1 MEHLSTTDADV
12 VTLASELLLAYAS
25 RTEALDA
32 SAGGETD
39 AGPAIL
45 ASLAFERGAIADDV
59 IDGVLAR
66 WVQAQQSRL
75 SGHPGLFGGLAG
87 LWLGARFAARH
98 RPRLCAVV
106 DSLGDAL
113 ATYAAQGAWRD
124 EGVAW
129 HDYDLVSGP
138 AGVVLAATIAA
149 PGDGRGAAIEAARHL
164 AALCRSEGLE
174 HLRVASYRD
183 DEQRSWNHGR
193 INTGLAH
200 GVGGVVA
207 GLTAALRAHDG
218 PELRVAL
225 QHASGWLARE
235 SYVDRHGLLTWPPAA
250 SEGAAPPAAPSRRQA
265 WCYGTPGLAWQL
277 WDCGQCLGDADLVA
291 LAEQAMRSYCA
302 AFEPSRYLDANPL
315 GDALGACHGAAGIL
329 AVADAFAVHAGLP
342 AAAELAHTLERHLL
356 ERLDQVRQLAA
367 LDMTLLAGASGIVA
381 MLLTRTGGSRAW
393 LGALALR

>member
-1 MEHLSTTDADV
+1 MEHLSTTNADV
-12 VTLASELLLAYAS
+12 LTLASELLLAYAAC
-25 RTEALDA
+25 TEALDA
-32 SAGGETD
+32 ATSETD

-45 ASLAFERGAIADDV
+45 ASLAFERGAIEDDV
-59 IDGVLAR
+59 VDGVLAR
-66 WVQAQQSRL
+66 WVQVQQSRL

-87 LWLGARFAARH
+87 LWLGARTAARH

-113 ATYAAQGAWRD
+113 ATYAARGAWRD
-124 EGVAW
+124 DAVAW

-138 AGVVLAATIAA
+138 AGVVLASTIEA
-149 PGDGRGAAIEAARHL
+149 PGDGCGAAMAAARHL

-207 GLTAALRAHDG
+207 GLTAAVRAHDV
-218 PELRVAL
+218 PELRDAL
-225 QHASGWLARE
+225 RRASRWLARE
-235 SYVDRHGLLTWPPAA
+235 SYVDGHGLVTWPPAA
-250 SEGAAPPAAPSRRQA
+250 LEGAAPPTVPSRRQA
-265 WCYGTPGLAWQL
+265 WCYGTPGLAWVL
-277 WDCGQCLGDADLVA
+277 WDGGQVLGDADLVA

-302 AFEPSRYLDANPL
+302 AFEPSRYLDPAPL
-315 GDALGACHGAAGIL
+315 GDALGVCHGAAGIL

-342 AAAELAHTLERHLL
+342 AAAALAHALEHHLL
-356 ERLDQVRQLAA
+356 ERMDQVRRLSAM
-367 LDMTLLAGASGIVA
+367 DMTLLTGASGIGAV
-381 MLLTRTGGSRAW
+381 LLTRRGGSRAW